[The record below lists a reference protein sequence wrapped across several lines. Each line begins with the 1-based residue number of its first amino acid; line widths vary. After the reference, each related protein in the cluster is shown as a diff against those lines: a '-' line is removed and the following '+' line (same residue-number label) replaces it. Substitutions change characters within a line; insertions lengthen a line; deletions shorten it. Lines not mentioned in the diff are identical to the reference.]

1 MIKAF
6 MTKVKRLWQNSKFN
20 ELRDTEELERLGVL
34 QQIASSRRAEYAE
47 ELGQSG
53 SDAEMCRSTIE
64 ARRKMNEAETA
75 HTLALREWENR
86 ESRQKSY

>member
-6 MTKVKRLWQNSKFN
+6 IANVKRLWQSSKFN
-20 ELRDTEELERLGVL
+20 DLRDHEELERLGVL
-34 QQIASSRRAEYAE
+34 QQIASSRRTEYAE
-47 ELGQSG
+47 ELERCGVAG
-53 SDAEMCRSTIE
+53 DMCRSAVE
-64 ARRKMNEAETA
+64 ARKKMNEAETA